1 MSTLRP
7 RSTFGR
13 GAATALVAGV
23 LPLALTACGA
33 SRDAQ
38 TYQERSQADAT
49 NTAVGTL
56 AVRGL
61 SILPPE
67 EGRTLAEG
75 SDAEA
80 VLVVTNNDSEP
91 DVLESITTDAAESV
105 EVLVDAEP
113 ASLRVPPLGSTG
125 NSVRLR
131 LVSLTRDLREGEYAT
146 LVFRFQ
152 KNGTLEVPVP
162 VAVSGRTDRPV
173 YTGEEGGEE
182 PALQAPAGGEET
194 GAEGEPGQGDISEG
208 EFGQVEGDDDAPR
221 EDEAEAP
228 SGGASEEPSVAPSAE
243 GSGEGTDEGTE
254 DGADA
259 PSPEPSAS

>member
-1 MSTLRP
+1 MSTLRSP
-7 RSTFGR
+7 RSTAGPR
-13 GAATALVAGV
+13 WTVGQGAAAALVAGV
-23 LPLALTACGA
+23 LPLALSGCGA

-67 EGRTLAEG
+67 EGRTLEQG
-75 SDAEA
+75 SDAEV
-80 VLVVTNNDSEP
+80 VLVVTNNDDEP
-91 DVLESITTDAAESV
+91 DVLEEITTDAAESV
-105 EVLVDAEP
+105 EVLVDDEP

-125 NSVRLR
+125 NTARLR
-131 LVSLTRDLREGEYAT
+131 LVGLTRDLREGEYAT
-146 LVFRFQ
+146 LSFRFE

-173 YTGEEGGEE
+173 FTGEEGGEE
-182 PALQAPAGGEET
+182 PALQAPAGGEGS
-194 GAEGEPGQGDISEG
+194 GAEGEPGQGDLSEG

-228 SGGASEEPSVAPSAE
+228 SGGASEEPSVAPSADASE
-243 GSGEGTDEGTE
+243 QPS
-254 DGADA
+254 AA
-259 PSPEPSAS
+259 PSAG